1 MSKVELN
8 LLSVEEAKWLN
19 EKLKGVGTPTGGR
32 VLIVSPKVT
41 SETKTQSGLYIPQ
54 DHDKDTV
61 PRKGVVIQVGY
72 ITKEQEVDYPG
83 LQVGAVVT
91 YGLYAGK
98 ELDVID
104 LPDQVTTILS
114 LNEILYIETVSY
126 THLRAHET

>member
-8 LLSVEEAKWLN
+8 LLSVEETKWLN

-114 LNEILYIETVSY
+114 LNEILYIETNK
-126 THLRAHET
+126 

>member
-8 LLSVEEAKWLN
+8 LLSVEGAKWLN

-114 LNEILYIETVSY
+114 LNEILYIETNK
-126 THLRAHET
+126 

>member
-8 LLSVEEAKWLN
+8 LLSVEKAKWLN
-19 EKLKGVGTPTGGR
+19 EKLKGVGTPTGSR
-32 VLIVSPKVT
+32 VLIVSPVVT
-41 SETKTQSGLYIPQ
+41 ADTKTKGGLYIPQ

-61 PRKGVVIQVGY
+61 PRKGVVIQVGP
-72 ITKEQEVDYPG
+72 ITNEQREDYPG

-98 ELDVID
+98 ELDILD

-114 LNEILYIETVSY
+114 MNEILYIETN
-126 THLRAHET
+126 E

>member
-8 LLSVEEAKWLN
+8 LLSVEEEKWLN

-98 ELDVID
+98 ELDVLD

-114 LNEILYIETVSY
+114 LNEILYIETNK
-126 THLRAHET
+126 

>member
-19 EKLKGVGTPTGGR
+19 EKLKGVGTPIGGR

-98 ELDVID
+98 ELDVLD

-114 LNEILYIETVSY
+114 LNEILYIETNK
-126 THLRAHET
+126 

>member
-8 LLSVEEAKWLN
+8 LLSVEKAKWLN
-19 EKLKGVGTPTGGR
+19 EKLKGVGTPTGSR
-32 VLIVSPKVT
+32 VLIVSPVVT
-41 SETKTQSGLYIPQ
+41 ADTKTKGGLYIPQ

-61 PRKGVVIQVGY
+61 PRKGVVIQVGP
-72 ITKEQEVDYPG
+72 ITNEQRGDYPG

-98 ELDVID
+98 ELDILD

-114 LNEILYIETVSY
+114 LNEILYIETN
-126 THLRAHET
+126 E

>member
-1 MSKVELN
+1 M
-8 LLSVEEAKWLN
+8 
-19 EKLKGVGTPTGGR
+19 GTPTGGR

-114 LNEILYIETVSY
+114 LNEILYIETNK
-126 THLRAHET
+126 

>member
-8 LLSVEEAKWLN
+8 LLSVEEAKGLN

-72 ITKEQEVDYPG
+72 ITKEQEVDYQG
-83 LQVGAVVT
+83 LQVGSVVT

-98 ELDVID
+98 ELDVLD
-104 LPDQVTTILS
+104 LPNQVTTILS
-114 LNEILYIETVSY
+114 LNEILYIETNK
-126 THLRAHET
+126 

>member
-8 LLSVEEAKWLN
+8 LLSVEEAKLLN

-83 LQVGAVVT
+83 FQVGAVVT

-98 ELDVID
+98 ELDVLDI
-104 LPDQVTTILS
+104 PDQVTTILS
-114 LNEILYIETVSY
+114 LNEILYIETNK
-126 THLRAHET
+126 

>member
-98 ELDVID
+98 ELDVLD
-104 LPDQVTTILS
+104 LSFLCFGGNV
-114 LNEILYIETVSY
+114 YM
-126 THLRAHET
+126 

>member
-8 LLSVEEAKWLN
+8 LLSVEEAKRLN

-41 SETKTQSGLYIPQ
+41 SETKTQSGFYIPQ
-54 DHDKDTV
+54 DHNKDTV
-61 PRKGVVIQVGY
+61 PRKGVVIKVGY

-114 LNEILYIETVSY
+114 LNEILYIETNK
-126 THLRAHET
+126 

>member
-8 LLSVEEAKWLN
+8 LLSVEKAKWLN
-19 EKLKGVGTPTGGR
+19 EKLKGVGTPIGSR
-32 VLIVSPKVT
+32 VLIVSPVVT
-41 SETKTQSGLYIPQ
+41 ADTKTKGGLYIPQ

-61 PRKGVVIQVGY
+61 PRKGVVIQVGP
-72 ITKEQEVDYPG
+72 ITNEQREDYPG

-98 ELDVID
+98 ELDILD

-114 LNEILYIETVSY
+114 LNEILYIETN
-126 THLRAHET
+126 E

>member
-19 EKLKGVGTPTGGR
+19 EKLKGVGAPTGWR

-98 ELDVID
+98 ELDVLD
-104 LPDQVTTILS
+104 LPDQITTILS
-114 LNEILYIETVSY
+114 LNEILYIETNK
-126 THLRAHET
+126 

>member
-8 LLSVEEAKWLN
+8 LLSVEKAKWLN
-19 EKLKGVGTPTGGR
+19 EKLKGVGTPTGSR
-32 VLIVSPKVT
+32 VLIVSPVVT
-41 SETKTQSGLYIPQ
+41 ADTKTKGGLYIPQ

-61 PRKGVVIQVGY
+61 PRKGVVIQVGP
-72 ITKEQEVDYPG
+72 ITNEQREDYPG

-98 ELDVID
+98 ELDILD

-114 LNEILYIETVSY
+114 LNEILYIETN
-126 THLRAHET
+126 E

>member
-19 EKLKGVGTPTGGR
+19 EKLKCVGTPTGGR

-98 ELDVID
+98 ELDVLD

-114 LNEILYIETVSY
+114 LNEILYIETNK
-126 THLRAHET
+126 

>member
-8 LLSVEEAKWLN
+8 LLSVEEVKWLN

-98 ELDVID
+98 ELDVLD

-114 LNEILYIETVSY
+114 LNEILYIETNK
-126 THLRAHET
+126 

>member
-19 EKLKGVGTPTGGR
+19 ENLKGVGTPTGGR

-114 LNEILYIETVSY
+114 LNEILYIETNK
-126 THLRAHET
+126 

>member
-8 LLSVEEAKWLN
+8 LLSVEEAKCLN

-114 LNEILYIETVSY
+114 LNEILYIETNK
-126 THLRAHET
+126 

>member
-8 LLSVEEAKWLN
+8 LLSVEKAKWLN
-19 EKLKGVGTPTGGR
+19 EKLKGVGTPTGSR
-32 VLIVSPKVT
+32 VLIVSPVVT
-41 SETKTQSGLYIPQ
+41 ADTKTKGGLYIPR

-61 PRKGVVIQVGY
+61 PRKGVVIQVGP
-72 ITKEQEVDYPG
+72 ITNEQREDYPG

-98 ELDVID
+98 ELDILD

-114 LNEILYIETVSY
+114 LNEILYIETN
-126 THLRAHET
+126 E

>member
-19 EKLKGVGTPTGGR
+19 EKLEGVGTPAGGR

-72 ITKEQEVDYPG
+72 ITQEQELDYQG
-83 LQVGAVVT
+83 LRVGSVVT

-98 ELDVID
+98 ELDVLD

-114 LNEILYIETVSY
+114 LNEILYIETNK
-126 THLRAHET
+126 

>member
-19 EKLKGVGTPTGGR
+19 EKLEGVGTPSGGR

-72 ITKEQEVDYPG
+72 ITQEQELDYQG
-83 LQVGAVVT
+83 LRVGSVVT

-98 ELDVID
+98 ELDVLD

-114 LNEILYIETVSY
+114 LNEILYIETNK
-126 THLRAHET
+126 